1 MPVDELIA
9 HEADLAKLEEQR
21 IQNIETQATTVLTVV
36 LALAAF
42 AASALDIKTLHDHTG
57 WIGVV
62 VLLML
67 AAAGFAVAARWP
79 RALLAGFWTRVN
91 PAYGRK
97 EERLAKAECKIR
109 SPLPAS
115 GDPDSILESWRARRE
130 VSNDLAEHK
139 ALWLTCSLGCLLGA
153 FLMAGVV
160 ALIIVG

>member
-1 MPVDELIA
+1 VGPHMARPDEKLLHMPVNELIA

-42 AASALDIKTLHDHTG
+42 AASALDIQTLNDHTG

-79 RALLAGFWTRVN
+79 RALLAGFGRGSAPTMGRRRNGSPKQSARSAALYRRRVTSTRSSRVG
-91 PAYGRK
+91 GR
-97 EERLAKAECKIR
+97 EGR
-109 SPLPAS
+109 SLMTSRSTRPS
-115 GDPDSILESWRARRE
+115 G
-130 VSNDLAEHK
+130 
-139 ALWLTCSLGCLLGA
+139 
-153 FLMAGVV
+153 
-160 ALIIVG
+160 